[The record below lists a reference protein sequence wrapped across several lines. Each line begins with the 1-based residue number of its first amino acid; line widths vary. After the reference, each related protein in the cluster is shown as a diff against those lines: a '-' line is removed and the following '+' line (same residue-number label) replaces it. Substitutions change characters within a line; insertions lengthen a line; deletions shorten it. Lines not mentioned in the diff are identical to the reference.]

1 MKHRQQLERHSSS
14 VAFMPSHCIL
24 SWREAQGLLR
34 LVCRHTQCICLP
46 LLLPPACCAF
56 PAGSHVDGVHR
67 RFLRAADG
75 SVSFT
80 GDAADMPAFDEA
92 RFLPVE
98 VKAGSL
104 VLLHGANVH
113 LRWAGRASEGV
124 TQQREE
130 CGGIESAFGGR

>member
-1 MKHRQQLERHSSS
+1 MHTST
-14 VAFMPSHCIL
+14 L
-24 SWREAQGLLR
+24 SASA
-34 LVCRHTQCICLP
+34 CP
-46 LLLPPACCAF
+46 LLPFACSAV

-92 RFLPVE
+92 HFLPVE

-113 LRWAGRASEGV
+113 LRWVGWASEGV
-124 TQQREE
+124 TQQRGE
-130 CGGIESAFGGR
+130 CGGIESAFGGG